1 VARVCRLQRR
11 PAQIPCTALVQH
23 GGSRLLQELID
34 RITLTTFRDK
44 RCSPLLRRDGGL
56 STSLIYKALKTNDS
70 SPDEWSQFIW
80 KNKVPPRGKFFA
92 WVLSQVRIQCKSNL
106 LKKHIVDS
114 AIARSAMQGKNLRDA
129 NYLWVILGGIVL
141 LVPSTAISG
150 VQIPHFG
157 RGRWEALSFGVA
169 GTLGQTSRRRHVP
182 ARTGRPSAPLTRTR
196 RA

>member
-1 VARVCRLQRR
+1 
-11 PAQIPCTALVQH
+11 
-23 GGSRLLQELID
+23 
-34 RITLTTFRDK
+34 
-44 RCSPLLRRDGGL
+44 
-56 STSLIYKALKTNDS
+56 
-70 SPDEWSQFIW
+70 
-80 KNKVPPRGKFFA
+80 
-92 WVLSQVRIQCKSNL
+92 
-106 LKKHIVDS
+106 
-114 AIARSAMQGKNLRDA
+114 MQGKNLRDA

-196 RA
+196 RARVVGTELLAFRRRRRSRSKPLGLPAPRFGGERAADAPEAWQRTRRRSDEFTAGRRLSEDWCLASSGRSRWPSRGAAAPDPSRFGPLASPLQDLEASGQRTRLNRGSAPGGGATSS